1 MLGQTPAPARGWRVE
16 ADRVGEWIPV
26 PAPGKVTVVD
36 FWSTFCEPCTKAMPE
51 LERLWRAADPAE
63 VQFVGVAVDDEP
75 GAVRQM
81 LPSLGVTFP
90 MVIDSA
96 EILSGLYKVGGSVPA
111 TFVLDRQGRLRF
123 FSGGGDGSVDRV
135 GEAVRSLAAE

>member
-1 MLGQTPAPARGWRVE
+1 MMGKALAQARGWRVE
-16 ADRVGEWIPV
+16 ADRVGEWIPI
-26 PAPGKVTVVD
+26 PEPGKVTVVD

-51 LERLWRAADPAE
+51 LERLWRASDPAE
-63 VQFVGVAVDDEP
+63 VQIVGVAVDDEP

-81 LPSLGVTFP
+81 IPALGVTFP

-111 TFVLDRQGRLRF
+111 TFVIDRQGRLRF
-123 FSGGGDGSVDRV
+123 FSGGGDGDVDRV
-135 GEAVRSLAAE
+135 GEAVRALAAE